1 MSAKDRVSD
10 RLRRAEEREY
20 AGARR
25 PRASASR
32 TASTVHAGQQLT
44 EGSLNPQDILRIM
57 GPEAV
62 QLYLVEEVQ
71 KVYRSRV

>member
-1 MSAKDRVSD
+1 MHDGD
-10 RLRRAEEREY
+10 
-20 AGARR
+20 
-25 PRASASR
+25 
-32 TASTVHAGQQLT
+32 TIHAGQQLT
-44 EGSLNPQDILRIM
+44 EGPLNPQDILRIQ